1 MKSYSLLFVFVFMA
15 SSMTVKSAELTSFGK
30 ISALNNPETENRIIL
45 IGFPDQSINRI
56 SGTFISSPYRRRGG
70 YQSSTW
76 SQRMTSDIENEYSLH
91 KLTEWP
97 MTEVGI
103 HCAVYQIP
111 EGLSMEEVMNRLKH
125 DQRIKIVQRMHQ
137 YRTHAHQYNDP
148 YFKLQSN
155 LHEFEIERVHGIAT
169 GRNVTIAI
177 IDTGADTKHPDLT
190 GQIKITKN
198 LASGISASFNSD
210 VHGTAIAGTIVAQK
224 DNKTGI
230 VGVAPN
236 ARLIVLKACWPDKV
250 DSFSAACNSFTLAL
264 AINTA
269 IKLRADVLN
278 MSLSGP
284 QDPLVQILLEKAVE
298 KGMIIVAADPIE
310 DKLRFPA
317 SLADIIPVSEQPSRV
332 TQRRPF
338 SAPGEQILTTLPHGT
353 YDFVSGSSMSAA
365 QVSGVIALLLE
376 LKPDLTRSEIYKI
389 LQKSTLPV
397 CKTSKNSHTNR
408 INAIS
413 AVLEVCDEVACPEM

>member
-1 MKSYSLLFVFVFMA
+1 MA
-15 SSMTVKSAELTSFGK
+15 SSMTLESAELVSSEELLTLST
-30 ISALNNPETENRIIL
+30 LNNPETENRIIL
-45 IGFPDQSINRI
+45 IGFPDQSINRV
-56 SGTFISSPYRRRGG
+56 SGTLISSSYRRRGI

-76 SQRMTSDIENEYSLH
+76 SQRITSYIEGKYSLR

-103 HCAVYQIP
+103 HCAVYLVP
-111 EGLSMEEVMNRLKH
+111 ESLSMKEIMAKLRL
-125 DQRIKIVQRMHQ
+125 DQRIKIVQQMHQ
-137 YRTHAHQYNDP
+137 FKTHAHRYNDP

-155 LHEFEIERVHGIAT
+155 LHELEIERVHGVAT

-177 IDTGADTKHPDLT
+177 IDTGVDIRHPDLT
-190 GQIKITKN
+190 GQIKMTKN
-198 LASGISASFNSD
+198 LALGISASFNSD

-224 DNKTGI
+224 DNNKGI

-236 ARLIVLKACWPDKV
+236 ARLIVLKACWPDKI

-269 IKLRADVLN
+269 IKLHADILN

-284 QDPLVQILLEKAVE
+284 RDPLVQILLEKAIE
-298 KGMIIVAADPIE
+298 KGMIIVAADSTE
-310 DKLRFPA
+310 EKLRFPA
-317 SLADIIPVSEQPSRV
+317 SLDDVIPVSEQSAQV

-365 QVSGVIALLLE
+365 LVSGVIALLLE
-376 LKPDLTRSEIYKI
+376 LKPDLTKVEIYKI
-389 LQKSTLPV
+389 LQKSTLPL
-397 CKTSKNSHTNR
+397 CKIRKNTHTNR
-408 INAIS
+408 INAIT
-413 AVLEVCDEVACPEM
+413 AVLEVCDQVDCLEM

>member
-1 MKSYSLLFVFVFMA
+1 MRPYSLLIVFVFMA
-15 SSMTVKSAELTSFGK
+15 SSMTSKSAELVSSNGLST
-30 ISALNNPETENRIIL
+30 LNNPETENRIIL

-56 SGTFISSPYRRRGG
+56 SGTLISSSYRRRGG

-76 SQRMTSDIENEYSLH
+76 SQRITSYIENEYSLH

-103 HCAVYQIP
+103 HCAVYLVP
-111 EGLSMEEVMNRLKH
+111 ESLSMKETVAKLKH

-137 YRTHAHQYNDP
+137 YKTHAHLYNDP

-155 LHEFEIERVHGIAT
+155 LHELEIARVHGVAT

-177 IDTGADTKHPDLT
+177 IDTGVDTKHPDLA
-190 GQIKITKN
+190 GQIKMTKN
-198 LASGISASFNSD
+198 LALGISASFNGD
-210 VHGTAIAGTIVAQK
+210 VHGTAIAGAIIAQK

-269 IKLRADVLN
+269 IQLQADVLN

-284 QDPLVQILLEKAVE
+284 RDPLVQILLEKAVE
-298 KGMIIVAADPIE
+298 KGMIIVAADSAE
-310 DKLRFPA
+310 EKLRFPA
-317 SLADIIPVSEQPSRV
+317 SLPDVISVSERSSRA

-338 SAPGEQILTTLPHGT
+338 SIPGEQILTTLPHGT
-353 YDFVSGSSMSAA
+353 YDFVSGSSMSSA
-365 QVSGVIALLLE
+365 QVSGLIALLLE
-376 LKPDLTRSEIYKI
+376 LKSDLTRAEIYKI
-389 LQKSTLPV
+389 LQKSTMPL
-397 CKTSKNSHTNR
+397 CKNSNNVHTNQ

-413 AVLEVCDEVACPEM
+413 ALLEVCDEVVCPEI